1 MKNLVTRIQERY
13 SLRGIQPS
21 QELLSYAVAC
31 DKHAEDELSVDV
43 LQDEMCKYLDVSSL
57 RFRCLSEALG
67 RIKEP
72 SVSEIVT
79 ESVTMFVDSVVR
91 TPRLRPKNLVVLS
104 EKNVRLPSGESRKP
118 DVSIWDGEKM
128 KVVIECKT
136 CLGRRRKEWM
146 EDFQKRI
153 QEFSTL
159 GVNDSSMLLFV
170 GTDNTWK
177 GFPPGDA
184 RIRRTWFS
192 LCPVGTWY
200 GGGKAGEVPL
210 INKQHQGTLSTLK
223 NVIFTLV

>member
-1 MKNLVTRIQERY
+1 MKNLISRIQERY

-21 QELLSYAVAC
+21 QELMSYAIAC
-31 DKHAEDELSVDV
+31 DKHAEEQLTTDELQNE
-43 LQDEMCKYLDVSSL
+43 LCKYLDTSSL

-79 ESVTMFVDSVVR
+79 ESITMFIDSVVR
-91 TPRLRPKNLVVLS
+91 MPQLRQKNLSVFS
-104 EKNVRLPSGESRKP
+104 EKNVRLSSGESRKP
-118 DVSIWDGEKM
+118 DVSIWDNDKM

-136 CLGRRRKEWM
+136 CMGRRRKEWM
-146 EDFQKRI
+146 DDFQKRV

-159 GVNDSSMLLFV
+159 GIKESSMLLFV

-177 GFPPGDA
+177 GFPVGDD
-184 RIRRTWFS
+184 RVRRTWFS

-210 INKQHQGTLSTLK
+210 VEKQHHGILSALK
-223 NVIFTLV
+223 KTIFTLV

>member
-1 MKNLVTRIQERY
+1 MKNLVSRIQERY

-21 QELLSYAVAC
+21 QELLSYAAAC
-31 DKHAEDELSVDV
+31 DKHAEDELSVDE
-43 LQDEMCKYLDVSSL
+43 LQNEMCKYLDTSSL

-79 ESVTMFVDSVVR
+79 ESITMFVDSVVR
-91 TPRLRPKNLVVLS
+91 TPQLRSKNLSVLS

-146 EDFQKRI
+146 DDFQKRV
-153 QEFSTL
+153 QEFSAL
-159 GVNDSSMLLFV
+159 GVDKSSMLLFV

-177 GFPPGDA
+177 GFPPGDV
-184 RIRRTWFS
+184 RVRQTWFS

-210 INKQHQGTLSTLK
+210 VKKQHQGTLLALK
-223 NVIFTLV
+223 NVIFTLI